1 MYYKLNIFLKY
12 EILFI
17 LFDCTKLII
26 QQLNDGSLFM
36 ENQNDWQWNKIA
48 TFINKQQRFD
58 QIT

>member
-1 MYYKLNIFLKY
+1 MKY

-36 ENQNDWQWNKIA
+36 ENQNDWQLNKIA